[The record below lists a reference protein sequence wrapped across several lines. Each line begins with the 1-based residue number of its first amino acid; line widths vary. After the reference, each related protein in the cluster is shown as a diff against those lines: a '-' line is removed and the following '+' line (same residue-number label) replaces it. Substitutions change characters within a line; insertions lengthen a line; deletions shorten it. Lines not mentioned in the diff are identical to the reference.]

1 MKKMLFVLILFL
13 MFPLVAFAANENIEI
28 KSITLVEK
36 SDNTKEVANAS
47 TDGEKLSFN
56 LMFFEEGDSAT
67 YKAVV
72 ENKSNERLYVN
83 GSSYDSNN
91 DNIGY
96 EFSYTGNKD
105 YIDPGEEGEFN
116 VKVIYDN
123 AIQKT
128 EFGSGGIY
136 RTSTNAPLV
145 LANKIV
151 SVPNT
156 LKNVGFLGIIL
167 IGFVLV
173 CVGIGVYQVIENK
186 KVNELTIIVLL
197 FGIFAIPNI
206 VNALLSTE
214 IPIESTITIKKVKEN
229 PCTYDGEL
237 TQGATYVNG
246 QYTYKYKQKIDRSST
261 ETWINVSGD
270 GWGMALTD
278 IDSTDPVTSKMCT
291 SINGKPIMYMSSI
304 FQNAKATK
312 YDFSSFDTSNVVDM
326 YDFMANA
333 APNASEIELK
343 DIEYLDLSN
352 VNGLYYTFYQFGENA
367 TTAVNLDL
375 RLWDVS
381 SLTETVSV
389 FAQFGK
395 SAQADVN
402 VNVSGWDLRG
412 ISLFLNIFQ
421 YIGMYS
427 TGNVTLDASNI
438 ILDPTKATNL
448 SSVFSTFGTGAT
460 SVTLDVTGWDTSGVT
475 NMSAMFVNFAQNS
488 TSSRIIGLDT
498 WDMRNVTNVANMICN
513 TYNLDFGT
521 INLYATNLTAFFAG
535 SVNPNG
541 VVNMYAN
548 PSTYNAFLSGVSH
561 NVDGKSITINYT
573 SAVTSID
580 ALIATKTGTANIIK
594 GNLIEG

>member
-1 MKKMLFVLILFL
+1 MKKLMLVLILFL

-173 CVGIGVYQVIENK
+173 CVGIGIYQVIENK

-214 IPIESTITIKKVKEN
+214 IPIEATITIKKVKET

-246 QYTYKYKQKIDRSST
+246 QFTYKYKQKKTYDGWGNIT
-261 ETWINVSGD
+261 ED
-270 GWGMALTD
+270 GWGMILTD
-278 IDSTDPVTSKMCT
+278 TTSTEPVTSTMCT
-291 SINGKPIMYMSSI
+291 SINGKP
-304 FQNAKATK
+304 
-312 YDFSSFDTSNVVDM
+312 V
-326 YDFMANA
+326 
-333 APNASEIELK
+333 L
-343 DIEYLDLSN
+343 YLDYARHASHAAASLC
-352 VNGLYYTFYQFGENA
+352 LFC
-367 TTAVNLDL
+367 TADDW
-375 RLWDVS
+375 R
-381 SLTETVSV
+381 E
-389 FAQFGK
+389 
-395 SAQADVN
+395 
-402 VNVSGWDLRG
+402 
-412 ISLFLNIFQ
+412 
-421 YIGMYS
+421 
-427 TGNVTLDASNI
+427 AS
-438 ILDPTKATNL
+438 
-448 SSVFSTFGTGAT
+448 
-460 SVTLDVTGWDTSGVT
+460 
-475 NMSAMFVNFAQNS
+475 
-488 TSSRIIGLDT
+488 
-498 WDMRNVTNVANMICN
+498 
-513 TYNLDFGT
+513 
-521 INLYATNLTAFFAG
+521 
-535 SVNPNG
+535 
-541 VVNMYAN
+541 
-548 PSTYNAFLSGVSH
+548 
-561 NVDGKSITINYT
+561 
-573 SAVTSID
+573 
-580 ALIATKTGTANIIK
+580 
-594 GNLIEG
+594 